1 MYMRVSKEKIDE
13 ILHQVQEC
21 FVYGRLAMVD
31 SLLEPLVKNV
41 DALEVEDGVKFFIL
55 YNYFENAWKLK
66 GFHAEFAYAEK
77 AIEYAEPK
85 AKSTI
90 YQRLASYAIQKG
102 DFDAASK
109 YLELCEQYADGESL
123 QIDVYRTKGVL
134 LFRKRLFEE
143 AREALYEALT
153 KAEAIN
159 QRVQCCYINMYLA
172 DVYKE
177 MGKHEL
183 AFNYLATAEQVACEC
198 HNIDLLYKSKIREA
212 KMLYALGRDA
222 DVKKVIESA
231 QLHMD

>member
-1 MYMRVSKEKIDE
+1 M
-13 ILHQVQEC
+13 
-21 FVYGRLAMVD
+21 AD
-31 SLLEPLVKNV
+31 SLLEPLVNNV
-41 DALEVEDGVKFFIL
+41 DTLEVEDGVKFFIL

-66 GFHAEFAYAEK
+66 GFHAAYAEK

-85 AKSTI
+85 AKSTV

-102 DFDAASK
+102 DLDAASK
-109 YLELCEQYADGESL
+109 YLELCEQYADGNNL
-123 QIDVYRTKGVL
+123 LIDVYRTKGVL
-134 LFRKRLFEE
+134 LFKKGQFEE
-143 AREALYEALT
+143 AREALYKALAM
-153 KAEAIN
+153 AEAIN

-183 AFNYLATAEQVACEC
+183 AFNYLTTAEQVACEC
-198 HNIDLLYKSKIREA
+198 HNIDLLYKCKIREA
-212 KMLYALGRDA
+212 TMLYALGRDA